1 MPTEVALRDGT
12 RAIVWSL
19 LPGDRERLRELYEQL
34 SPESQFH
41 RFLTPVPHLTE
52 SMLDHL
58 VDEVDGVDHVA
69 RVIFVLDVDK
79 VGTPAGIA
87 RMIRYSDDPTAA
99 DVAVTVRDEYQGRG
113 VASALL
119 QEIMRK
125 RPAGVARILTEV
137 ATDNAPSL
145 AMLRR
150 LGPTAIE
157 PGGSNRL
164 RVTVELPHVPGW
176 SEQSDQLPVVP
187 RARTAPDSAPA

>member
-19 LPGDRERLRELYEQL
+19 LPGDRERLRELYEEL

-52 SMLDHL
+52 TMLHHL

-69 RVIFVLDVDK
+69 RVVFVLDDDR
-79 VGTPAGIA
+79 VGSPAGIA
-87 RMIRYSDDPTAA
+87 RMIRYSDDPCTA
-99 DVAVTVRDEYQGRG
+99 DIAVTVRDEYQGRG

-125 RPAGVARILTEV
+125 RPAGVKRIVTEV

-150 LGPTAIE
+150 LGPTTTE
-157 PGGSNRL
+157 PRGQNRL
-164 RVTVELPHVPGW
+164 RVTVELPEVPDW

-187 RARTAPDSAPA
+187 PTRTPQDTAPA